1 MSEVAHTFPAKSVA
15 AYALAA
21 GIVVACT
28 LAGYALES
36 VFNVTDIIMFYLAGV
51 MITAVRLGRRP
62 SLFCSFLSVAAFDFF
77 FVDPRYT
84 FAISDFHY
92 SLTFLAMFATGFV
105 ISDLAARLRD
115 QMLLARRREHEA
127 QVLYELMKELAD
139 AGTRDDMSVSL
150 IHAVQKAIGAEAA
163 IRYADG
169 ALFGILPKAGG
180 MDIPLRGMD
189 RELGTVTL
197 PGEGLADDQK
207 IMLQS
212 CAGLLG
218 AALARAETAQ
228 AAQQAKILAEK
239 EKIRSILLSSVSHD
253 LRSPLAAITGA
264 ADTLLK
270 SLKDDPL
277 LQSIRQ
283 EAARVTRIISN
294 LLDITRI
301 EGGHVKLN
309 MRAYDPA
316 EIIGSAVTA
325 CAETMKGHELTLNV
339 APDLPFVRM
348 DGLLI
353 SQLIQNLLENAA
365 RHTPK
370 GTQVELNAYIREGS
384 LCLIVADN
392 GPGIE
397 KGKEQEIFSKF
408 ATYVQGDRPKG
419 AGLGL
424 AICNAIVTAH
434 HGRIY
439 AQNQPE
445 GGARFVVELPP
456 DLTLPK
462 TAEAANAE

>member
-1 MSEVAHTFPAKSVA
+1 MSDATAKIPSKSVT
-15 AYALAA
+15 AYVLAA

-28 LAGYALES
+28 LAGYALQP

-51 MITAVRLGRRP
+51 MITAARLGRWP
-62 SLFCSFLSVAAFDFF
+62 SLFCSALSVAAFDFF

-92 SLTFLAMFATGFV
+92 SLTFLAMFVTGFV
-105 ISDLAARLRD
+105 ISSLAARLRD
-115 QMLLARRREHEA
+115 QLVLSRRREHEA
-127 QVLYELMKELAD
+127 LMLYELIKELAD
-139 AGTRDDMSVSL
+139 SDTREGMSRSL
-150 IHAVQKAIGAEAA
+150 INSVKKAVAAEAS
-163 IRYADG
+163 IRYPDG
-169 ALFGILPKAGG
+169 AVFGAPPAARKLDLPVKS
-180 MDIPLRGMD
+180 MDQV
-189 RELGTVTL
+189 LGVVTIADPGLL
-197 PGEGLADDQK
+197 PDQK
-207 IMLQS
+207 MMMETFV
-212 CAGLLG
+212 GLLG
-218 AALARAETAQ
+218 AALTRAQTAQ
-228 AAQQAKILAEK
+228 AAQAAKILAEK

-270 SLKDDPL
+270 SLSGNPL
-277 LQSIRQ
+277 LESIRQ

-309 MRAYDPA
+309 MRGYDPA

-325 CAETMKGHELTLNV
+325 CGPTLKNHALTLNV

-365 RHTPK
+365 RHTPP
-370 GTQVELNAYIREGS
+370 GTRVELSAYIREGS

-392 GPGIE
+392 GPGIQ
-397 KGKEQEIFSKF
+397 KGQEQEIFSKF
-408 ATYVQGDRPKG
+408 ATYAHGDRPKG

-424 AICNAIVTAH
+424 AICAAIVSAH
-434 HGRIY
+434 HGRIH
-439 AQNQPE
+439 AQNNP
-445 GGARFVVELPP
+445 GAGCRFVVELPP

-462 TAEAANAE
+462 ENGAAHGE